1 MKMKPFGITYE
12 SNLCNINL
20 RFKPEPF
27 SKVELNKLGKFRYSK
42 TGYII
47 FEACLE
53 TNTEEYHK
61 FLDERAKYNELAAT
75 K

>member
-1 MKMKPFGITYE
+1 MNYKPFGITYE
-12 SNLCNINL
+12 RNTCNINL

-27 SKVELNKLGKFRYSK
+27 SKVKLNKLGAVRHSK

-47 FEACLE
+47 FEASLD
-53 TNTEEYHK
+53 TGSEEYSM
-61 FLDERAKYNELAAT
+61 FLDERAKYNELAAS